1 MDKKEEEKLLRWFE
15 ENDDNILLDESE
27 HNPYSD
33 NREFNGDSDYVPSDS
48 LRIWSVSEKC

>member
-27 HNPYSD
+27 HNPNSD
-33 NREFNGDSDYVPSDS
+33 NREFNGDSDYVSSDS